1 MRFEGTA
8 AYVAD
13 KDLMVAV
20 NAAIA
25 LERPLLVKGEPV
37 ATKRAC
43 IRNGNIG
50 SCHWRWTDQ
59 RPILGATVCASRQEN
74 IFPGALTIL
83 RELSLGRPV
92 GFLIRR
98 PPTL

>member
-25 LERPLLVKGEPV
+25 LERPLQPNEPT
-37 ATKRAC
+37 AEPRAAA
-43 IRNGNIG
+43 REEPADADEAEQ
-50 SCHWRWTDQ
+50 HA
-59 RPILGATVCASRQEN
+59 RPH
-74 IFPGALTIL
+74 
-83 RELSLGRPV
+83 
-92 GFLIRR
+92 
-98 PPTL
+98 